1 MEAPDEDHHRDHPPR
16 ETPGRARSSL
26 QADVRGLSISRAQG
40 HGGEIVQVT
49 NYRGTTAKM
58 ELHEKVRID
67 IGVSEP
73 FVDVTVQVVMKAAR
87 TGEVGD
93 GKIFVIPVEKVY
105 RIRTGEEDADA
116 VTPPMIEGSV

>member
-1 MEAPDEDHHRDHPPR
+1 MKIITAIIRPEKLPDVLEA
-16 ETPGRARSSL
+16 L
-26 QADVRGLSISRAQG
+26 FKADVRGLSISRAQG

-58 ELHEKVRID
+58 ELHEKVRLD

-93 GKIFVIPVEKVY
+93 GKIFVLDLAQAV
-105 RIRTGEEDADA
+105 RIRTGETEEGA
-116 VTPPMIEGSV
+116 VTPVAS

>member
-1 MEAPDEDHHRDHPPR
+1 MKIITAIIRPEKLMSVLEALFR
-16 ETPGRARSSL
+16 
-26 QADVRGLSISRAQG
+26 ADVRGFSISRAQG
-40 HGGEIVQVT
+40 HGGEVVTVT
-49 NYRGTTAKM
+49 NYRGMTAKM

-67 IGVSEP
+67 VGVSDP
-73 FVDVTVQVVMKAAR
+73 FVDLTVQTVMKAAR

-105 RIRTGEEDADA
+105 RIRTGEEDVDA

>member
-1 MEAPDEDHHRDHPPR
+1 MKIITAIIRPEKLPDVLEA
-16 ETPGRARSSL
+16 L
-26 QADVRGLSISRAQG
+26 FKADVRGLSISRAQG

-58 ELHEKVRID
+58 ELHEKVRLE

-73 FVDVTVQVVMKAAR
+73 FVSVTVKAVVAAAR

-93 GKIFVIPVEKVY
+93 GKIFVLDVEQVH
-105 RIRTGEEDADA
+105 RIRTGERDEAA
-116 VTPPMIEGSV
+116 VTPATPAAV